1 MCHRLILFLAFFLG
15 GWKTAVSQ
23 QQPVMSAFQ
32 FNPLPLNPAF
42 AGISDHFRFS
52 ATQRSQWMGIEGHP
66 TTQWLCVDAPAFSR
80 SIGLGGSIVHDA
92 IGITRTTTAS
102 ADAAYHLPTA
112 VGRLSFALRGGL
124 RTHRADFGSLVVPDP
139 SDPRYADA
147 MFRTVVAFWG
157 FGVALKPS
165 QGKWFV
171 GAALPEWRWGEGKL
185 GSEDARFHLPHA
197 YLTAAATFAT
207 PLSRDVR
214 TMCSLRQVR
223 DGYASFDL
231 NGQMEVFGSPTAKG
245 QQIWVGMGYRTSRS
259 LLMSVEWQITPL
271 MRVLYAYDLVGSGLL
286 SPVGSGHEISLGLD
300 LTAARPR
307 LQHPH
312 YLP

>member
-1 MCHRLILFLAFFLG
+1 
-15 GWKTAVSQ
+15 
-23 QQPVMSAFQ
+23 
-32 FNPLPLNPAF
+32 
-42 AGISDHFRFS
+42 
-52 ATQRSQWMGIEGHP
+52 
-66 TTQWLCVDAPAFSR
+66 
-80 SIGLGGSIVHDA
+80 
-92 IGITRTTTAS
+92 
-102 ADAAYHLPTA
+102 
-112 VGRLSFALRGGL
+112 
-124 RTHRADFGSLVVPDP
+124 
-139 SDPRYADA
+139 
-147 MFRTVVAFWG
+147 
-157 FGVALKPS
+157 
-165 QGKWFV
+165 
-171 GAALPEWRWGEGKL
+171 
-185 GSEDARFHLPHA
+185 
-197 YLTAAATFAT
+197 
-207 PLSRDVR
+207 
-214 TMCSLRQVR
+214 MCSLRQVR